1 MKSLISNKGMAFVAF
16 ALLAIVCCAASV
28 FPKTFPV
35 PDKPY
40 DAAMIGN
47 IAWML
52 VATSFVLLMTP
63 GLAFFYGGMVSRRSI
78 ISTMVQSFIAL
89 GSITVLWY
97 VVGFSLAFGDD
108 WGGMGILGNPGTFF
122 MFNNVGTAPHPTLGN
137 GLPLVLFAAFQL
149 KFAIITPAL
158 ITGSF
163 AERVRFWGYLLFIHI
178 WLLLIY
184 CPLAHMAWH
193 PDGLLAKKGVLD
205 FAGGTVVHISAGCAA
220 LAGALFLGRRKN
232 SDGLPVNIPYV
243 ILGTGLLWFG
253 WFGFNG
259 GSALA
264 ANAQAVKAFFNT
276 NLAAGCAA
284 ITWIMLDTVRGK
296 KPSALGACIGA
307 VVGLVAITPA
317 CGYVSFGPSLFIG
330 FFAAIVSNLAVSAFN
345 STSIDDTLD
354 VFPCHGIGG
363 ITGMILT
370 AVFATEGGEGI
381 ITGHWNLF
389 MQHIIALGIVLP
401 FAFIGSY
408 LLYKLTDIITPMRVD
423 ESSETEGLD
432 ISQHD
437 ESFLIRQSSL
447 AD

>member
-1 MKSLISNKGMAFVAF
+1 M
-16 ALLAIVCCAASV
+16 
-28 FPKTFPV
+28 
-35 PDKPY
+35 
-40 DAAMIGN
+40 
-47 IAWML
+47 
-52 VATSFVLLMTP
+52 
-63 GLAFFYGGMVSRRSI
+63 
-78 ISTMVQSFIAL
+78 
-89 GSITVLWY
+89 
-97 VVGFSLAFGDD
+97 
-108 WGGMGILGNPGTFF
+108 
-122 MFNNVGTAPHPTLGN
+122 
-137 GLPLVLFAAFQL
+137 
-149 KFAIITPAL
+149 
-158 ITGSF
+158 
-163 AERVRFWGYLLFIHI
+163 
-178 WLLLIY
+178 
-184 CPLAHMAWH
+184 
-193 PDGLLAKKGVLD
+193 
-205 FAGGTVVHISAGCAA
+205 
-220 LAGALFLGRRKN
+220 
-232 SDGLPVNIPYV
+232 
-243 ILGTGLLWFG
+243 
-253 WFGFNG
+253 
-259 GSALA
+259 
-264 ANAQAVKAFFNT
+264 
-276 NLAAGCAA
+276 
-284 ITWIMLDTVRGK
+284 IMLDTVRGK

-389 MQHIIALGIVLP
+389 LQHIIALGIVLP

>member
-108 WGGMGILGNPGTFF
+108 LGGMGILGNPGTFF

-163 AERVRFWGYLLFIHI
+163 AERVRFWGYLLFIHV

-193 PDGLLAKKGVLD
+193 PEGLLAKKGVLD